1 MLKTNKEFTF
11 NGKKYIQVY
20 KENFNMKEEHPC
32 EGCSGYIYH
41 ASHDPELSGKI
52 CDEANK
58 HEDCLK
64 NDLGLIW
71 VEEQNVSN

>member
-11 NGKKYIQVY
+11 EGKKYIQVY
-20 KENFNMKEEHPC
+20 KENFNINEEDPC
-32 EGCSGYIYH
+32 VDCAGRIYH

-58 HEDCLK
+58 HEDCLE
-64 NDLGLIW
+64 NDLALIW
-71 VEEQNVSN
+71 VEEQYVSN